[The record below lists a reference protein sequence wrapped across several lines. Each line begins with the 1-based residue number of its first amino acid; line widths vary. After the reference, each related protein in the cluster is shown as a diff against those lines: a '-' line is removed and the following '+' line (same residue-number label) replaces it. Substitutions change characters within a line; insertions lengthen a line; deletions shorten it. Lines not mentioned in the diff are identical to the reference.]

1 MADVKGTL
9 LPIYFVADKSG
20 SMVSAVKELND
31 GLTALLDALHSEA
44 MAAAK
49 VRFTVLGFSDSLRC
63 YLELADLRNLEAMP
77 QLAAGGST
85 KYSLA
90 FQDLRTRIDRDFD
103 RLKANEY
110 QVVRPA
116 IFFLTDG
123 QPDADDPWETALST
137 LKSEG
142 FKRRP
147 NILAFGVGEA
157 HAETILEVAST
168 RDYAF
173 VAAKGSDT
181 GAAIVRFCNSLT
193 RSVVSSGHALATGS
207 AQLPVEKP
215 EGFTLA
221 VDVLD

>member
-9 LPIYFVADKSG
+9 LPIYFVADESG
-20 SMVSAVKELND
+20 SMSRVVRELND

-63 YLELADLRNLEAMP
+63 YLELADLRDLEAMP
-77 QLAAGGST
+77 QLSAAGST
-85 KYSLA
+85 RYSLA
-90 FQDLRTRIDRDFD
+90 FQDLRTRIDHDFD
-103 RLKANEY
+103 RLKAEEY

-116 IFFLTDG
+116 VFFLTDG
-123 QPDADDPWETALST
+123 QPDADDPWQAALDA
-137 LKSEG
+137 LKSET
-142 FKRRP
+142 FRRRP

-157 HAETILEVAST
+157 RADTILHVASAE
-168 RDYAF
+168 DYAF
-173 VAAKGSDT
+173 IAAKGADT
-181 GAAIVRFCNSLT
+181 GAAIVRFCDSLT
-193 RSVVSSGHALATGS
+193 RSVVSSGQALATGS
-207 AQLPVEKP
+207 AELPVEKP